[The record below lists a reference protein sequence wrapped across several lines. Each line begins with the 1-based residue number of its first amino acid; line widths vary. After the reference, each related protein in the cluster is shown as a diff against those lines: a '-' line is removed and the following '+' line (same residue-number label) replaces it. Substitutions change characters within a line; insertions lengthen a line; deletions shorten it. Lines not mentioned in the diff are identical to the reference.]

1 MSKRISAKLTGI
13 IWAGLAISTFT
24 TGCASIHSGA
34 AIPDFQ
40 VPRELEKVTLPAYVI
55 EPPDILLIDAL
66 RVIPMPPYK
75 IEPLDAL
82 VISATDVL
90 PNEPIAGIFAVDP
103 DGTVNLGFS
112 YGSVQVSGRTL
123 QEAKTKIEEFLNIKL
138 KNAKVTVALA
148 QSRALQQIRGE
159 HLVRP
164 DGTISLGNYGEVH
177 VAGMTIPE
185 AKKAVEEQLW
195 KYLWEP
201 EVSVDIMGYNSKVY
215 YVILNL
221 SGAGLLVHRQPITGN
236 ETVLDALGDIG
247 GLPPIA
253 SKDRIWVA
261 RPSPANQG
269 CDQILPVDLNAIAE
283 CGSTATNYQL
293 LPGDRIYV
301 KADPWINAD
310 NTLAKVLAPVER
322 ILGVTLLGSATVHS
336 VSVPLGR
343 GGSTGGTGTG
353 AGF

>member
-1 MSKRISAKLTGI
+1 M
-13 IWAGLAISTFT
+13 
-24 TGCASIHSGA
+24 HNGA
-34 AIPDFQ
+34 AFPDFQ

-55 EPPDILLIDAL
+55 EPPDELLIDAL

-82 VISATDVL
+82 LISGTETL
-90 PNEPIAGIFAVDP
+90 PNEPIAGLYTVDP
-103 DGTVNLGFS
+103 DGTVNLGLS
-112 YGSVQVSGRTL
+112 YGSPRVAGMTL
-123 QEAKTKIEEFLNIKL
+123 EQAKESIEKHL
-138 KNAKVTVALA
+138 KNVLKNPKVTVALA
-148 QSRALQQIRGE
+148 QSRALQQIRGP

-185 AKKAVEEQLW
+185 AKKAVEDQLW

-215 YVILNL
+215 YLILNL
-221 SGAGLLVHRQPITGN
+221 SGAGLQVHRQPITGN
-236 ETVLDALGDIG
+236 ETVLDALGEIG

-253 SKDRIWVA
+253 SKDHVWVA
-261 RPSPANQG
+261 RPSPAYQG

-301 KADPWINAD
+301 KADPWITLD
-310 NTLAKVLAPVER
+310 NTLAKVLTPVER
-322 ILGVTLLGSATVHS
+322 IFGVTLLGSATIHS
-336 VSVPLGR
+336 VSIPLGR
-343 GGSTGGTGTG
+343 GGATGGAGTG
-353 AGF
+353 VGF